1 MRVAYR
7 QLASVWREETFP
19 SGHVV
24 FHGFLALA
32 ENLSCSS
39 GQRCARAVS
48 CPCQRAILLNL
59 VLTTTSLVDI
69 HKSICSSDECAFL

>member
-59 VLTTTSLVDI
+59 VLFFIVAKFSPDDYLFGGY
-69 HKSICSSDECAFL
+69 S